1 MRIGEL
7 AEITGV
13 APKTL
18 RYYESE
24 DLLPEPDRTA
34 AGYRDYRPEAA
45 TRVAFVRHAQAA
57 GLTLRQIGK
66 VLAVRDS
73 GAAPCGH
80 VSEFVDTRLDEV
92 EQRLREL
99 RDVRRQLL
107 DLRARLETL
116 DPADCN
122 PDSICAAV
130 RA

>member
-7 AEITGV
+7 AEVTGV
-13 APKTL
+13 TPKTL

-24 DLLPEPDRTA
+24 GLLPEPGRTA
-34 AGYRDYRPEAA
+34 GGYRDYGPEAP
-45 TRVAFVRHAQAA
+45 TRVAFVRQAQAA

-66 VLAVRDS
+66 VLAVRDG

-80 VSEFVDTRLDEV
+80 VSEFVDTRLAEV

-99 RDVRRQLL
+99 RGVRRQLL
-107 DLRARLETL
+107 ELRARLETL
-116 DPADCN
+116 DPADCT